1 MRRLALL
8 TFLVVALAS
17 GLAWAVPHV
26 DGELEQDLITRINR
40 ERAVRGLAAVR
51 PDDALCALARYH
63 SADMALGRFVAQ
75 ISPRSGS
82 LTERARVAVG
92 SRDASVQAH
101 VAAGTEAAGPSL
113 AVSILDPAVS
123 RIGVGVVSDDDG
135 RLFLT
140 EVAIAERTYT
150 AAPHAEPAV
159 ESPRMEAFLAFV
171 RRTVAAPPRARVA
184 LSR

>member
-1 MRRLALL
+1 MATIAVLVG
-8 TFLVVALAS
+8 VVAALS
-17 GLAWAVPHV
+17 GVAGATPHV
-26 DGELEQDLITRINR
+26 DGELERDLVTRINR
-40 ERAVRGLAAVR
+40 ERATRGLEAVR
-51 PDDALCALARYH
+51 LDASLCALARYH

-75 ISPRSGS
+75 VSPGSGS
-82 LTERARVAVG
+82 LAERARAAAG
-92 SRDASVQAH
+92 DRNAQVQAH
-101 VAAGTEAAGPSL
+101 VAAGTEAAEHSL
-113 AVSILDPAVS
+113 GVSILDPAVN
-123 RIGVGVVSDDDG
+123 RMGVGVVSDDDG